1 MILSRKIFF
10 LILILLVIC
19 IGPVISKKAS
29 ADTIGSRGE
38 IIRVI
43 QESTQV
49 AQAASKSAGLP
60 DFQPGAV
67 IQGGNIL
74 ITSKGQEILSKI
86 SQQQKSAVLIQES
99 TQVAQAASKSAGLP
113 DFQPGAVIQGGNI
126 LITQKGQE
134 MLNIKKSSQKPLAS
148 VAPTE
153 KKAVLKEKP
162 QDLSQKLGSISDII
176 KEGGQANVVAAPV
189 IEDKGNNKGPLNN
202 LLAISI
208 FGFSGKRSWSLII
221 GLILIVAAIFI
232 TMPRKKKS
240 VMQNSSNTALQSRI
254 IEDKVMLK
262 K

>member
-1 MILSRKIFF
+1 MILPRKIFF
-10 LILILLVIC
+10 LTLVLLVAC

-86 SQQQKSAVLIQES
+86 SQQQKSAVLIEES
-99 TQVAQAASKSAGLP
+99 TKVAQAASKSAGLP
-113 DFQPGAVIQGGNI
+113 DFQAGAVVTTNGIQ
-126 LITQKGQE
+126 ITSKGQDV
-134 MLNIKKSSQKPLAS
+134 LKSQQQSQQPLAS
-148 VAPTE
+148 VSGGE

-162 QDLSQKLGSISDII
+162 QDLIQKLGSISDIL
-176 KEGGQANVVAAPV
+176 KEEGQANAVPAPV
-189 IEDKGNNKGPLNN
+189 IEDEGNDKGSLNN

-232 TMPRKKKS
+232 TMPKKKKS
-240 VMQNSSNTALQSRI
+240 VMQDSSNTALQS
-254 IEDKVMLK
+254 KVIDNKIMLK